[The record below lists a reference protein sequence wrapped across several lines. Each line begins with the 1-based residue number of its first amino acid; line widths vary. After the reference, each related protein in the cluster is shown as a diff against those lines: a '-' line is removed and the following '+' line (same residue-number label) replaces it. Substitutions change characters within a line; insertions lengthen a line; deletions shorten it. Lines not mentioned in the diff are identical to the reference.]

1 MNMSEISKNIVQWDA
16 DSAAPELAE
25 KVRTGLQEVRD
36 PELGLSVIQLGLVRN
51 ISITDEHVLIN
62 MILTTP
68 YCPYGP
74 AMLEQVRSKVEEI
87 LGKKTDVELGVE
99 PWDFTYMDDEA
110 EPTWGMF

>member
-1 MNMSEISKNIVQWDA
+1 MSIEGASKNKVRWDA
-16 DSAAPELAE
+16 DQDLPELAE

-36 PELGLSVIQLGLVRN
+36 SELGLSVIQLGLIRN
-51 ISITDEHVLIN
+51 LKITADHALVN

-87 LGKKTDVELGVE
+87 LARKTDVELGIE
-99 PWDFTYMDDEA
+99 PWDFSYMDDEA